1 MKTNHHIGENKMKD
15 KGQNMKTNDRKIT
28 DLMEMIHSGKI
39 QLPDFQRGWVW
50 DDGRI
55 KALIAS
61 ITNGY
66 PVGAAMFLEY
76 GNANIRFKYRGI
88 EGTPSSNIV
97 PSELILDGQQRLTSI
112 YTALFCQL
120 PVNTRTD
127 KGQPIKRYY
136 YIDMSK
142 AVDST
147 FDRIDAILSVPE
159 NRQITSDFG
168 RKVELDLSS
177 KQLEYEQKMF
187 PLNIIL
193 DPIKYNEWQMGFMQ
207 YHNYSSEASML
218 YTNFLTNIIVRMGQY
233 MIPVITL
240 DKDTPKE
247 AVCQVFENVN
257 TGGVSLTV
265 FELVTAIFAMD
276 DFELRKDW
284 EERKQKYF
292 DGNLLSVL
300 TATDFLTACTLLSTY
315 RKGGTVSC
323 KKKDVLNLPLTE
335 YQTYADALSK
345 GLEEAEKFL
354 EEERIFSSRD
364 LPYTTQ
370 MIPLAVLCTLLAD
383 RNQIYVTSVKDKLKQ
398 WFWCGVFGEMYGG
411 ANETRYVND
420 VVGVMAWIKDSSAI
434 PKTVQESYFNP
445 TRLLSLQ
452 SRQSAAYKGI
462 MALIL
467 QNHCKDFISGREM
480 DFTVYKSEQI
490 DIHHI
495 FPKDYCMKQ
504 NYPKTK
510 WNSVVNKT
518 PLTYSTNREI
528 GGAAPS
534 IYLGRIER
542 KGQVSAAVLDSYLE
556 SHKIDVSCCRADD
569 FNNYFLHRATA
580 MLDLI
585 ETATGK
591 AISGR
596 DSEIV
601 IQNFGGVLTK

>member
-1 MKTNHHIGENKMKD
+1 
-15 KGQNMKTNDRKIT
+15 MKTNDRKIT

-50 DDGRI
+50 DDNRI

-142 AVDST
+142 AVDSA
-147 FDRIDAILSVPE
+147 FDRVDAILSVPE
-159 NRQITSDFG
+159 NRRITSDFG

-292 DGNLLSVL
+292 DGNLLSVS

-323 KKKDVLNLPLTE
+323 KKKDVLNLSLAE

-345 GLEEAEKFL
+345 GFEEAEKFL

-370 MIPLAVLCTLLAD
+370 MIPLAVLCTLLTD

-420 VVGVMAWIKDSSAI
+420 VVGVMAWIKDSNAI

-480 DFTVYKSEQI
+480 DFTVYKSDQI

-556 SHKIDVSCCRADD
+556 SHKIDVSCCRADN